1 MSSAPLVFG
10 IDLGTSNSAVAR
22 CRDGAT
28 TEIVPIL
35 QTLSSDARIE
45 RELLSSMLFSIPEH
59 ESKDTAGMVP
69 WFDAGRSSW
78 IVGQNARERGATL
91 PGRLIA
97 SSKSWL
103 CNPVIDRRAPV
114 LPWQP
119 EENVERMSPVD
130 AATMLLSHMKHSVA
144 LNDDEAAL
152 SSAKIVITIPAS
164 FEESARALTVEAA
177 HGAGWKDV
185 VLLEEPLAALYA
197 WLEAHADSWRETI
210 SVGDVILVCDVGG
223 GTSDFSLIA
232 VTEENRE
239 LAFKRISVGD
249 HILLGGDN
257 MDLALAHLLRQRML
271 DQGREL
277 DRWQFASLIQ
287 GARAAKEA
295 LCADGELERY
305 TVSIP
310 SRGSGLFAGSLS
322 AEVARNDVDDIVLNG
337 FFPIVA
343 ITDHPLAKKSTGL
356 REFGLPYASDA
367 AITKHLAA
375 FLARSAR
382 SARQSEE
389 LSSFVHDEIIRPTKI
404 LFNGGVFNS
413 ERFRARVV
421 DQLSTWSSS
430 APVDVLQQVDLEC
443 AVAHGAAY
451 YGGVVSRGHA
461 LRIRAGLSRSYYI
474 GVEPSELAVPGMQ
487 SYMKG
492 VCVALQGL
500 EEGTGCEIPEREF
513 LLASGESIEFKLFT
527 SNERSSDV
535 PGSEVSNAEATLQ
548 EAGTIKATIESSEP
562 YVPVVLHSRLSEIGA
577 LEISLRQSGGERA
590 WRFEFDVRGEGRS

>member
-1 MSSAPLVFG
+1 MSSSAFVLG
-10 IDLGTSNSAVAR
+10 IDLGTSNSAVAQ
-22 CRDGAT
+22 CREDET
-28 TEIVPIL
+28 TKIVPIL

-45 RELLSSMLFSIPEH
+45 RNLLPSMLFSLPEH
-59 ESKDTAGMVP
+59 EPRDTTGMVP
-69 WFDAGRSSW
+69 WFIAGQGAW
-78 IVGQNARERGATL
+78 IVGQSAQERGATL

-114 LPWQP
+114 LPWQA

-130 AATMLLSHMKHSVA
+130 AAVTLLSHIKHSVA
-144 LNDDEAAL
+144 LYEGDHDL
-152 SSAKIVITIPAS
+152 SSTRVVITIPAS
-164 FEESARALTVEAA
+164 FEESARALTIEAA
-177 HGAGWKDV
+177 YGAGWQDV

-197 WLEAHADSWRETI
+197 WLESNAHSWRENI

-232 VTEENRE
+232 VTEENQQ

-257 MDLALAHLLRQRML
+257 MDLALAHLLRQRL
-271 DQGREL
+271 HDQGREL

-295 LCADGELERY
+295 LCSDGVLERY

-310 SRGSGLFAGSLS
+310 SRGSGLFAGSVS
-322 AEVARNDVDDIVLNG
+322 IEVARSDVDQIVLDG
-337 FFPIVA
+337 FFPIIA
-343 ITDHPLAKKSTGL
+343 IADHPRERKSSGL
-356 REFGLPYASDA
+356 REFGLPYASDP

-375 FLARSAR
+375 FLTRSAR
-382 SARQSEE
+382 AALQSEE
-389 LSSFVHDEIIRPTKI
+389 LSGFVHDGVVRPTKI

-413 ERFRARVV
+413 ERFRSRIVEQV
-421 DQLSTWSSS
+421 NQWVSPVS
-430 APVDVLQQVDLEC
+430 VDVLRQQDLEC

-451 YGGVVSRGHA
+451 YGGVVSRGRA

-487 SYMKG
+487 SHMKG
-492 VCVALQGL
+492 ICVAPQGL
-500 EEGTGCEIPEREF
+500 EEGTECEIPQREF

-527 SNERSSDV
+527 SNERSSDTA
-535 PGSEVSNAEATLQ
+535 GSEVSNAESTLH
-548 EAGTIKATIESSEP
+548 EAGTIKARIESPEP

-577 LEISLRQSGGERA
+577 LEISLRRSAGEGA
-590 WRFEFDVRGEGRS
+590 WRFEFDVRGEVQG

>member
-1 MSSAPLVFG
+1 MNSSALILG
-10 IDLGTSNSAVAR
+10 IDLGTSNSVVAQY
-22 CRDGAT
+22 RDGSHS
-28 TEIVPIL
+28 EIVPIL

-45 RELLSSMLFSIPEH
+45 RELLPSMLFSLPEH
-59 ESKDTAGMVP
+59 EPRDATGMVP
-69 WFDAGRSSW
+69 WFVAGQGSW
-78 IVGQNARERGATL
+78 IVGQSARERGATL

-103 CNPVIDRRAPV
+103 CSPVIDKRAPV
-114 LPWQP
+114 LPWQA
-119 EENVERMSPVD
+119 EENVERISPVD
-130 AATMLLSHMKHSVA
+130 AAARILSHIKHSVA
-144 LNDDEAAL
+144 LREDEECVSKARV
-152 SSAKIVITIPAS
+152 VITIPAS

-177 HGAGWKDV
+177 YGAGWQDV

-197 WLEAHADSWRETI
+197 WLESHVDSWRETI

-232 VTEENRE
+232 VTEEDQQ

-257 MDLALAHLLRQRML
+257 MDLALAHILRQRLL

-287 GARAAKEA
+287 GARAAKET
-295 LCADGELERY
+295 LCSDDGLERY

-310 SRGSGLFAGSLS
+310 SRGSGLFAGSVS
-322 AEVARNDVDDIVLNG
+322 VEVARNDVDQVVLEG
-337 FFPIVA
+337 FLPNVA
-343 ITDHPLAKKSTGL
+343 IADHPLERRSSGL
-356 REFGLPYASDA
+356 REFGLPYASDP

-375 FLARSAR
+375 FLTRSAR
-382 SARQSEE
+382 TALQSEE
-389 LSSFVHDEIIRPTKI
+389 LSSFVHEGVVRPTKI

-413 ERFRARVV
+413 ERFRARIVEQV
-421 DQLSTWSSS
+421 NRWTSPVS
-430 APVDVLQQVDLEC
+430 VDVLRQQDLEC

-474 GVEPSELAVPGMQ
+474 GVEPSELAVPGLQ
-487 SYMKG
+487 SHMKG
-492 VCVALQGL
+492 VCIAPQGL
-500 EEGTGCEIPEREF
+500 EEGTECEIPQREF

-535 PGSEVSNAEATLQ
+535 AGSEVSNAESTLHD
-548 EAGTIKATIESSEP
+548 AGTIKAKIESPDP
-562 YVPVVLHSRLSEIGA
+562 YVPVVLHSRLSEVGA
-577 LEISLRQSGGERA
+577 LEISLRRSGGEGA
-590 WRFEFDVRGEGRS
+590 WRFEFDVRGEGQS